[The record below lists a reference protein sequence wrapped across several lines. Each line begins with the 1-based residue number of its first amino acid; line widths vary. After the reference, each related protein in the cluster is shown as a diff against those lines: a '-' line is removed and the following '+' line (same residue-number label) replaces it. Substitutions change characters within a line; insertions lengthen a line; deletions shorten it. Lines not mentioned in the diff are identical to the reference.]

1 MAVIVSSANPYMFRH
16 QGAILREFN
25 NNKES
30 QVQHVLQLTNV
41 PYKQTARFLLST
53 GHLSNSLISL
63 VPPPSH
69 RPLPDRPR
77 HTGPFQTGPF
87 YTGPFYTGPFYT
99 GPFQT
104 GPVTQAPSR
113 QAPSTQA
120 PSRQAPS
127 HRPLPDRPRHTGP
140 FQTGPFYTGP
150 FLLSFPF
157 QRLSHLLQRM
167 YSTCMS
173 Q

>member
-87 YTGPFYTGPFYT
+87 YTGPF
-99 GPFQT
+99 
-104 GPVTQAPSR
+104 
-113 QAPSTQA
+113 
-120 PSRQAPS
+120 
-127 HRPLPDRPRHTGP
+127 
-140 FQTGPFYTGP
+140 
-150 FLLSFPF
+150 LLSFPF